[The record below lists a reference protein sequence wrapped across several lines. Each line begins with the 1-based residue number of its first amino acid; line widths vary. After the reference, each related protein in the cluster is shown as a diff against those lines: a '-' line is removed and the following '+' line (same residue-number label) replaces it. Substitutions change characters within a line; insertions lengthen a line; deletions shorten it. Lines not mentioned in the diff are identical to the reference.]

1 MATNHDIADRLC
13 AWMSLH
19 GDIFADEHIAS
30 TEGVMPNSLN
40 MPVLYNQLKQS
51 AVLNYMRGIKNK
63 SMGTYQI
70 REQER
75 HQVYTES
82 GGLFYPVTETFSY
95 NKRIAVSVINLVS
108 RTIELW
114 VSPNFYSA
122 TTDKHTTLL
131 MRSFET
137 HTRSHYTLN
146 RAVHRTRAVH
156 TYVNR
161 IDHMATTGADG
172 KIGFAIASMKSATQP
187 RVHETTRWKEIMRAR
202 QTLLHV
208 LTEISPLSNTV
219 NATGDN
225 DKLLNPVGLAGDDIY
240 SLLEPVGGAGM
251 LAARH
256 KRAEVR
262 DEAMAMLSFL
272 QHVTSLSLRDMRAA
286 VTGYLALN
294 DIKGNT

>member
-1 MATNHDIADRLC
+1 
-13 AWMSLH
+13 
-19 GDIFADEHIAS
+19 
-30 TEGVMPNSLN
+30 
-40 MPVLYNQLKQS
+40 
-51 AVLNYMRGIKNK
+51 
-63 SMGTYQI
+63 
-70 REQER
+70 
-75 HQVYTES
+75 
-82 GGLFYPVTETFSY
+82 
-95 NKRIAVSVINLVS
+95 
-108 RTIELW
+108 
-114 VSPNFYSA
+114 
-122 TTDKHTTLL
+122 
-131 MRSFET
+131 
-137 HTRSHYTLN
+137 
-146 RAVHRTRAVH
+146 
-156 TYVNR
+156 
-161 IDHMATTGADG
+161 MATTGADG

-187 RVHETTRWKEIMRAR
+187 RVHETTRWKELLRAR

-225 DKLLNPVGLAGDDIY
+225 DDKLLNSVGLAGDDIY

-272 QHVTSLSLRDMRAA
+272 QHVTSLRVNDMRAA